1 VLRGCFAILTWLF
14 GGRRI
19 TLGPSS
25 LRSRERLD
33 EALLDVQ
40 RSGRI
45 SEPRG
50 AILAFYTRIRE
61 EHWLR
66 DKLEEGKIV
75 ILEDESIWEVHPSDR
90 QITKRWLRMSTIT
103 VKHTVKEGYPYL
115 LSNST
120 EGEDARANYL
130 RDSTRTSITP
140 EAA

>member
-1 VLRGCFAILTWLF
+1 LTKLF
-14 GGRRI
+14 CK
-19 TLGPSS
+19 SS
-25 LRSRERLD
+25 ISDAAQNSRN
-33 EALLDVQ
+33 
-40 RSGRI
+40 
-45 SEPRG
+45 
-50 AILAFYTRIRE
+50 AILAFYTRVHE

-103 VKHTVKEGYPYL
+103 VKHTEKEGYPYL

-130 RDSTRTSITP
+130 RDSARTSIAP